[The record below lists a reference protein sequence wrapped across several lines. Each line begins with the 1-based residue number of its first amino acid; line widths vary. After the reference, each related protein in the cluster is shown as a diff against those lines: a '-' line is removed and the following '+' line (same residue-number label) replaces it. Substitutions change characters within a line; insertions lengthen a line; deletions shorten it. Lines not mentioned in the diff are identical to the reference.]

1 MDEQNQIPETPEP
14 QKDEAEKAESKE
26 SQNLPL
32 SHIKPAISPIGAAFI
47 GLLGGFFLYQVI
59 GGLLAVII
67 FGLDLDK
74 APVNGVRLITMAG
87 QILFILLPAL
97 LFSKWIYQDVSTIIR
112 FKFPKWQEVLLFVL
126 GIVILTPLLQTFLYI
141 QNYYVEQLAANSGF
155 VHSVK
160 SFFDS
165 LNELVEKTYGNLITA
180 NNIFEGLLVIIVIAI
195 VPAICEETMFRGFIQ
210 RSFEFKLK
218 PFWAAAITAVFF
230 AVYHFNPYGI
240 IPLIVLGFYFGFAA
254 YISNSIFV
262 PMILHFLNNF
272 TAVLLFFIFG
282 NDELIKTSQDVKI
295 DFSVFGMFFVFLI
308 LFVGVLIAIKIYY
321 SSTRNRLE

>member
-1 MDEQNQIPETPEP
+1 MDEENQNSETPDSP
-14 QKDEAEKAESKE
+14 QEEAEKEETIENK
-26 SQNLPL
+26 NLPL
-32 SHIKPAISPIGAAFI
+32 AHIIPAISPIGAAFI

-67 FGLDLDK
+67 FGMDLEN

-97 LFSKWIYQDVSTIIR
+97 LFSKWFYQDVSTIIR
-112 FKFPKWQEVLLFVL
+112 VKFPKWQEILLFVL

-141 QNYYVEQLAANSGF
+141 QNYYLEQLAVNYGF
-155 VHSVK
+155 VNSIK

-180 NNIFEGLLVIIVIAI
+180 NSVIEGLLVITVIAI
-195 VPAICEETMFRGFIQ
+195 VPAICEEVMFRGFIQ

-240 IPLIVLGFYFGFAA
+240 IPLMILGFYFGFAA

-272 TAVLLFFIFG
+272 AAVILFFMFG
-282 NDELIKTSQDVKI
+282 DDELIKSTTTVDM
-295 DFSVFGMFFVFLI
+295 DFSVFGLFFVFLT
-308 LFVGVLIAIKIYY
+308 LFLGVIFIIKRYY
-321 SSTRNRLE
+321 SSARNR